1 MTDNDSSNDRT
12 SNQEEKKT
20 FFKNIE
26 VFYNDD
32 LEGRR
37 HSREADYG
45 VNWKVA
51 ATGWQP

>member
-1 MTDNDSSNDRT
+1 MTENDSS
-12 SNQEEKKT
+12 SNHDEKKT